1 MNTLYSI
8 WFLILG
14 LSILLVLAR
23 FIMGPKI
30 QDRVISL
37 DMFTT
42 ITSGGLVLLSAL
54 MRSSLLLDISLVYA
68 ILSFV
73 SVLLIAR
80 FLEERREK

>member
-73 SVLLIAR
+73 SVLLVAR
-80 FLEERREK
+80 YLEERREK